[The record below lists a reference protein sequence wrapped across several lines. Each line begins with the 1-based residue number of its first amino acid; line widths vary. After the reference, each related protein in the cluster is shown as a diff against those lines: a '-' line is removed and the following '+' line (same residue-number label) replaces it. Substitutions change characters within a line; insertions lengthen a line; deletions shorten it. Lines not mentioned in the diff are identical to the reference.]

1 MSIQVQKR
9 LYNVA
14 ELLEVNSQ
22 SETQYE
28 LMNGELIALTLNT
41 FKEGNLA
48 AKIGAKIL
56 TYVEQ
61 YNRGEV
67 VNGTGYIL
75 KHDPDIVC
83 GPVVSYFSGAKLALA
98 EKADEEGYLDFAPD
112 LAVEVISPGDR
123 AGEVFQ
129 KVQKYLA
136 AGVPLIWLVYP
147 KKEIVNV
154 IRPDEPIL
162 MLSRKNG
169 GKLEGYDVLP
179 DFELPLEN
187 LFART
192 AGQSSQEG

>member
-1 MSIQVQKR
+1 MSVQVQKR

-14 ELLEVNSQ
+14 ELLVINNQ

-28 LMNGELIALTLNT
+28 LMNGELVEMAPTT
-41 FKEGNLA
+41 FKHGNLA
-48 AKIGAKIL
+48 AKICARIVVYIEKYGK
-56 TYVEQ
+56 
-61 YNRGEV
+61 GEV
-67 VNGTGYIL
+67 ATETGYIL
-75 KHDPDIVC
+75 KHSPDIVC
-83 GPVVSYFSGAKLALA
+83 GPDVSYFSGAKLALA
-98 EKADEEGYLDFAPD
+98 EKADDEGYLDFAPD

-123 AGEVFQ
+123 TGEVFQ
-129 KVQKYLA
+129 KMQKYLD
-136 AGVPLIWLVYP
+136 AGVALIWLVYP

-169 GKLEGYDVLP
+169 DKLEGYDVLP

-192 AGQSSQEG
+192 SGQSSQDG